1 MKPLHAFAAATLA
14 ALAFSAH
21 AVGRL
26 ADLSILDRSTGRELP
41 VYWHEGRAYVVGKPG
56 NEYRVV
62 VRSRSAEDLLAVVS
76 VDGVNVMNGES
87 ASPRQSGYIVPSW
100 SRVDAGGWRKSLD
113 EIAAFYF
120 TPLGDSYAART
131 GRPDNVGVIG
141 VAIFERKREEL
152 PPAAISPPANFAPQ
166 FKSESRDSARSSGA
180 PAELARVRPRAMS
193 LGLVAAPTSWQAK
206 AQGGLSLPAGAG
218 CGSPGFTRAQLAV
231 TQLLIVVTSAGVAPT
246 IIEAELSITRFS
258 CRVLP
263 KLIVVTVS
271 ALTVWLDPLTQ
282 NIGTTLAKTQS
293 VGAETAILTVPF
305 CMVAAP
311 SVQSFCTGAQT
322 WKSVISGGASE

>member
-1 MKPLHAFAAATLA
+1 MIMKPLHAFAAATLA

-100 SRVDAGGWRKSLD
+100 SRVDVGGWRKSLD

-180 PAELARVRPRAMS
+180 PAELARSAPAPAAPLGTGHGRREESRVRWVDFQRAS
-193 LGLVAAPTSWQAK
+193 DTPAETIAIYYDSYRNLVARGILQAPATPREPDPFPMAF
-206 AQGGLSLPAGAG
+206 APDPA
-218 CGSPGFTRAQLAV
+218 R
-231 TQLLIVVTSAGVAPT
+231 
-246 IIEAELSITRFS
+246 
-258 CRVLP
+258 
-263 KLIVVTVS
+263 
-271 ALTVWLDPLTQ
+271 
-282 NIGTTLAKTQS
+282 
-293 VGAETAILTVPF
+293 
-305 CMVAAP
+305 
-311 SVQSFCTGAQT
+311 
-322 WKSVISGGASE
+322 